1 MLASPP
7 TTFNMMSDARTAADM
22 QMAGGQ
28 VDSNFTNSVMR
39 NFMSPNGK
47 YRADLNSN
55 IFISVAAMDI
65 QR

>member
-1 MLASPP
+1 
-7 TTFNMMSDARTAADM
+7 MSDARTAADM

-55 IFISVAAMDI
+55 VFISVAAMDI